1 MPHHPKPLHV
11 ALKEFLCLFFYVT
24 FLPKFPLSP
33 PFIVFGCL
41 IILEY
46 LTYFKTLPSIYS
58 PLYRLIVASKPL
70 YINIPSSSKE
80 FGSHG

>member
-46 LTYFKTLPSIYS
+46 LTYFKTLPSI
-58 PLYRLIVASKPL
+58 
-70 YINIPSSSKE
+70 
-80 FGSHG
+80 